1 MVHGGHFREV
11 ILDFL
16 EIPKLERARVLILNY
31 FKSSRSRW
39 CNREPR
45 LISRLRAFLKNGLVM
60 RGRIFQNVE
69 ILGKVEDS
77 GRCRALNRSGV
88 LAGANFIALWR
99 RASYIT

>member
-11 ILDFL
+11 ILDLL

-45 LISRLRAFLKNGLVM
+45 LISRFGAFCENDFSHD
-60 RGRIFQNVE
+60 GRILQKLKISWE
-69 ILGKVEDS
+69 VEDL
-77 GRCRALNRSGV
+77 GRFRALDRSGV
-88 LAGANFIALWR
+88 LAGANFIACG
-99 RASYIT
+99 APA